1 MKNRVSRFSEPEIH
15 EFHFGHVEVQVVVRL
30 SNGNAKENVLCKTN
44 VQERCLGWKHI
55 YVLQLYQC
63 VL

>member
-30 SNGNAKENVLCKTN
+30 SNEMP
-44 VQERCLGWKHI
+44 RRMF
-55 YVLQLYQC
+55 YVRLMFRKD
-63 VL
+63 V